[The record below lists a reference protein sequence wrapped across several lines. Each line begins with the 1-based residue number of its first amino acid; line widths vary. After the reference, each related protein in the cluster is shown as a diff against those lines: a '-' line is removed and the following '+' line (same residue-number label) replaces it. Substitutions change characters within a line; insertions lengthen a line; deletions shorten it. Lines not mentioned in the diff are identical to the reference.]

1 MERPQQAGLVSRDAI
16 SVSVRYRM
24 QFQGGIEKK
33 AGLCFDIDL
42 LTGSEEG
49 NRSTKGAAASVVRQ
63 KARLRAPARLG
74 NNISA
79 FPKVNVNESYSPLIM
94 VGSRLEDLCVNCVS
108 QLQG

>member
-1 MERPQQAGLVSRDAI
+1 
-16 SVSVRYRM
+16 M
-24 QFQGGIEKK
+24 QFQGGAEKK
-33 AGLCFDIDL
+33 VGLCFDIDL

-79 FPKVNVNESYSPLIM
+79 FPMVNVNESYFSHII
-94 VGSRLEDLCVNCVS
+94 VGSRLKDLRVNCVS
-108 QLQG
+108 QFQG